1 MFRRTDPASQRYLA
15 TPVRRRPSLDFSV
28 TGVVYISMMLFM
40 GLAAINSQ
48 ANLLFGVFGLM
59 IGVLLVS
66 GIISR
71 LVLRKIAVR
80 RVLPDHSRVGRGVT
94 IQYEITNQKR
104 YWPSLSVVV
113 AELDGVEGF
122 TTQPQCYMLH
132 AAPQMMASVP
142 VLAIPKRRGLHQL
155 DRFQVATSFP
165 FGFVKRAVNASH
177 RDVLLVHP
185 PIAEVDGALLRT
197 CRSADTSGAMMRPR
211 PGGAD
216 EFYGVKEYRAGDNP
230 RWIYWRRSARS
241 GTMVSKLMTQV
252 APPRVLLVVDTH
264 LAARTPE
271 AHAAVERCIA
281 MAASLAIAA
290 LDQGLSVGL
299 CTWSNGWAAIAPARG
314 KRHKEELLS
323 VLARAPLNTRHDL
336 SKLVEACQRVW
347 HTGTTPVLF
356 TPRELESDGPGG
368 AGGGML
374 VIPADSH
381 RARSWFRFD
390 PAIDFH
396 TCMPADQQPGMK
408 GKVDRKQETEDRR
421 QKTED
426 KSREATRDRTQETEA
441 AN

>member
-1 MFRRTDPASQRYLA
+1 MFRRTDPVSQRFSA

-71 LVLRKIAVR
+71 LVLRKLTVR
-80 RVLPDHSRVGRGVT
+80 RVLPDHGRVGLGTT
-94 IQYEITNQKR
+94 IRYDITNQKR
-104 YWPSLSVVV
+104 YWPSLSIVV

-132 AAPQMMASVP
+132 AAPQMTASVP

-155 DRFQVATSFP
+155 ERFQVATSFP
-165 FGFVKRAVNASH
+165 FGFVKRAVTAKH

-185 PIAEVDGALLRT
+185 SIAEVDGALLRA
-197 CRSADTSGAMMRPR
+197 CRSGDTAGAMMRPR

-216 EFYGVKEYRAGDNP
+216 EFYGVKEYRTGDNP

-252 APPRVLLVVDTH
+252 APPRVVLLVDTC
-264 LAARTPE
+264 LPDRSPE
-271 AHAAVERCIA
+271 QHASVERCIA
-281 MAASLAIAA
+281 MAASLAVAA

-299 CTWSNGWAAIAPARG
+299 CAWSKGWIAVSPTRG
-314 KRHKEELLS
+314 KRHKEDLLS
-323 VLARAPLNTRHDL
+323 VLAGLTLNTGHALPELLD
-336 SKLVEACQRVW
+336 SCQQLMQA
-347 HTGTTPVLF
+347 GTTSVLF
-356 TPRELESDGPGG
+356 TPRDVQLGMAETGR
-368 AGGGML
+368 GGML
-374 VIPADSH
+374 AISADSH
-381 RARSWFRFD
+381 RARAWFRFD
-390 PAIDFH
+390 PAVDFQ
-396 TCMPADQQPGMK
+396 TCMPDDQQPRITAPGS
-408 GKVDRKQETEDRR
+408 VRLSNPQHDVVVTEP
-421 QKTED
+421 
-426 KSREATRDRTQETEA
+426 
-441 AN
+441 